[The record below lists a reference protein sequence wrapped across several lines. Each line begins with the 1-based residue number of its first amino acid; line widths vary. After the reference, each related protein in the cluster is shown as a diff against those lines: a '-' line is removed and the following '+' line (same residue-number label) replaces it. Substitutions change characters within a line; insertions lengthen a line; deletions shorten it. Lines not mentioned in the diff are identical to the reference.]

1 MNKNITRIVLL
12 IQIIF
17 IFAQSGKA
25 CTVISAAQ
33 GDVVL
38 AAANKDWENINT
50 RIFFMPSSDGKY
62 GRVYFGYQVS
72 QGFQNSGG
80 MNDQGLWYD
89 GASLPERSDIEN
101 HYNKPTVEGELC
113 EKALEECASVDEVIE
128 MYTKYYSPHWQGHS
142 MWADKYGDSVI
153 MEYGE
158 KDVIF
163 IRKHSDYQVMT
174 NFYISDSTNARWYN
188 CYRFNT
194 VEYMLKNTDEISIDL
209 FRSTLDAVHAEG
221 MMTTVYSN
229 IYDLKNGEIYV
240 FNFHNYNEFVKLNL
254 DEQFKKGEQYLKLPE
269 LFNEV
274 KLRYPIS
281 GEIVDYSSIDFEWD
295 GDADNYLLY
304 YSTNP
309 NFIDCEPIVIGANQL
324 IKYADI
330 RFFSVLLIILLIG
343 SLRLSKRKI
352 TAVIIC
358 FATVS
363 FIISCDITA
372 LTSPYSP
379 SKIKHNQAVDNLQ
392 PNTLYYWKV
401 VTIVENDISNESIVQ
416 TFITDE

>member
-1 MNKNITRIVLL
+1 M
-12 IQIIF
+12 
-17 IFAQSGKA
+17 
-25 CTVISAAQ
+25 
-33 GDVVL
+33 VL
-38 AAANKDWENINT
+38 AAANKDWDNINT
-50 RIFFMPSSDGKY
+50 RIFFMPSSEGKY

-101 HYNKPTVEGELC
+101 HYNKPTIKGELC
-113 EKALEECASVDEVIE
+113 EKALEECATVEEVIE

-142 MWADKYGDSVI
+142 MWADKYGNSVI
-153 MEYGE
+153 IEYGE
-158 KDVIF
+158 RDVVF
-163 IRKHSDYQVMT
+163 IQKHSDYQVMT
-174 NFYISDSTNARWYN
+174 NFYILDSTNARWYN

-194 VEYMLKNTDEISIDL
+194 AEYMLKNTDEISIDL

-254 DEQFKKGEQYLKLPE
+254 EEQFKKGEQYLKLPQ

-274 KLRYPIS
+274 NLCSPIS
-281 GEIVDYSSIDFEWD
+281 GETVNSSSVNFEWN

-309 NFIDCEPIVIGANQL
+309 NFTDCEPITIRTNQL
-324 IKYADI
+324 TKYADMSFI
-330 RFFSVLLIILLIG
+330 SILLIIFLIG
-343 SLRLSKRKI
+343 SVGIRKRNI

-358 FATVS
+358 LAMVCLF
-363 FIISCDITA
+363 FSCDIAA

-379 SKIKHNQAVDNLQ
+379 SEIKHSQTVENLQ

-401 VTIVENDISNESIVQ
+401 VTTVENGINSESTVQ
-416 TFITDE
+416 TFITEN